1 MRLSTGLCGLLL
13 FASASAAATDMYKW
27 KDANGV
33 THYSETPPPGQR
45 AEARRMDGSDPVQ
58 PETQAATAES
68 PQCTTARQ
76 NLSLLGGNKQVM
88 QDTDGDGK
96 GDTLLDDSQRD
107 AQRNLAEAAV
117 RAYCPQTS
125 GG

>member
-1 MRLSTGLCGLLL
+1 MRLSTGLSGLLL
-13 FASASAAATDMYKW
+13 LASASAGATDMYKW

-33 THYSETPPPGQR
+33 THYSETPPQGQQY
-45 AEARRMDGSDPVQ
+45 EARRLNGSDPVQ
-58 PETQAATAES
+58 PEAKAAAVES

-76 NLSLLGGNKQVM
+76 NLSLLGSGKQVL

-96 GDTLLDDSQRD
+96 PDTPLDDGQRD

-117 RAYCPQTS
+117 RAYCPKT

>member
-13 FASASAAATDMYKW
+13 LASASAGATDMYKW

-45 AEARRMDGSDPVQ
+45 FESRRMDGSDPVQ
-58 PETQAATAES
+58 PETKTAAAES

-76 NLSLLGGNKQVM
+76 NLSLLGSSKKVL

-96 GDTLLDDSQRD
+96 GDTPLDDSQRD

-117 RAYCPQTS
+117 RAYCPPAGT
-125 GG
+125 